1 MKKSVR
7 ESLPRVLGLK
17 PRPVLPSYQVL
28 LALQGAP
35 VLSSYKVRLS
45 CRAFP
50 CACLVEHS
58 LAPFGGA
65 GSRRFRRRGVSALK
79 DGFVLN
85 CQLSTVGQIGTM
97 LVEGKEIGANTSVSA
112 LTLPMK
118 RESPLLKD
126 GELSKL
132 LTTSKCP
139 AIQLRIRGSKAQ
151 NPIE

>member
-1 MKKSVR
+1 MTIVSISLVEARSRSAALRSPKV
-7 ESLPRVLGLK
+7 LPRFLGLK

-28 LALQGAP
+28 LAHSLAP
-35 VLSSYKVRLS
+35 VLSSIPLRLS
-45 CRAFP
+45 AARGLDA
-50 CACLVEHS
+50 
-58 LAPFGGA
+58 FGGA
-65 GSRRFRRRGVSALK
+65 GSLVLRRRGVSALK

-126 GELSKL
+126 GELSSL
-132 LTTSKCP
+132 HGDIPPLPPCP
-139 AIQLRIRGSKAQ
+139 
-151 NPIE
+151 